1 MVRINPKN
9 GKIERFIDFG
19 VLGVLDPRGCA
30 VGGGIGHCLVR
41 LGAGGAWG
49 GGSEG
54 LGVRGVWV
62 WWGLREIRGF
72 KGYGLGFGKGVRFF
86 FWLNRYLGV

>member
-1 MVRINPKN
+1 MEKLKGLSI
-9 GKIERFIDFG
+9 
-19 VLGVLDPRGCA
+19 LGCWGFWTLEA
-30 VGGGIGHCLVR
+30 VQLGGGIGHCLVR